1 MICTISVAALPSLS
15 SYISNRLSQI
25 VRSPVGKIYQH
36 AINSSVPA
44 EVMSC
49 AFKTLSPQSCM
60 MMQSEHAIQIEK
72 VLFIHVATMNLRQA
86 DHPESGFLIR
96 RYVGK

>member
-1 MICTISVAALPSLS
+1 
-15 SYISNRLSQI
+15 
-25 VRSPVGKIYQH
+25 
-36 AINSSVPA
+36 
-44 EVMSC
+44 
-49 AFKTLSPQSCM
+49 M